1 MSGIINQV
9 GAKSGII
16 SGTAPPPT
24 GNLPAGAVTLSG
36 TTGLDYEEGTW
47 TPSIGGNSSLSNS
60 QGTYRRIGK
69 MLFATVYITVVSRG
83 TGEERKIFGLPFTS
97 AASTGSFHLSYYNNT
112 DSNINYIAG
121 YIYQANYITFYANSS
136 PSTTIGTVNV
146 LTDNTTVQG
155 NIVYELP

>member
-47 TPSIGGNSSLSNS
+47 TPG
-60 QGTYRRIGK
+60 
-69 MLFATVYITVVSRG
+69 
-83 TGEERKIFGLPFTS
+83 
-97 AASTGSFHLSYYNNT
+97 
-112 DSNINYIAG
+112 
-121 YIYQANYITFYANSS
+121 
-136 PSTTIGTVNV
+136 V
-146 LTDNTTVQG
+146 LG
-155 NIVYELP
+155 A